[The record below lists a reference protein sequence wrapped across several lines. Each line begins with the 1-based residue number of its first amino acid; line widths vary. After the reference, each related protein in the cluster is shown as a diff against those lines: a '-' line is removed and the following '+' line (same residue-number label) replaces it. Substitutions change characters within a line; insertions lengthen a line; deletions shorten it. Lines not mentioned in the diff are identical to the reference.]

1 MANNDAQAILTH
13 ALREIPHP
21 EMPHLSLGAL
31 GMLPDISLVDDRAKV
46 ALAVPFAEVPIKDDL
61 VAMLKERAAEIS
73 KHLVVE
79 VDIIVMDEEAR
90 QRFLSL
96 AKTPRVAS
104 NPAARVKHVVAVM
117 SGKGG
122 VGKSSVSALLASAL
136 KARDLRVGVL
146 DADITGPSIPK
157 LFGATARPMM
167 GPHGIEPVTSKTGV
181 RLMSINL
188 LLEASD
194 QPVIWRGPLI
204 SRVIEQFWSDIAWGN
219 LDFLILDLPPGT
231 SDAALTVAQSL
242 PLHGVVL
249 VTSPQE
255 LAGMVVRKAAGM
267 VEQLRIPLIGLVEN
281 MSYLVCEHCGEK
293 LHPFGES
300 RTAATAEAIGTDVIA
315 QLPIDAGLAERCDA
329 GEVEAYQGEGFDA
342 LVNRLLTWADER
354 EQGTNREDNLASCAG
369 CAGGGA

>member
-1 MANNDAQAILTH
+1 MANNDAQAVLAHT
-13 ALREIPHP
+13 LREIPHP

-31 GMLPDISLVDDRAKV
+31 GMLPDISLVDDRAHV
-46 ALAVPFAEVPIKDDL
+46 TLAVPFAEVPIKDDL
-61 VAMLKERAAEIS
+61 IAMLKERAAGIS
-73 KHLVVE
+73 EHLVVE
-79 VDIIVMDEEAR
+79 VEVIVMDEDAR

-96 AKTPRVAS
+96 AKTPRVAA

-136 KARDLRVGVL
+136 KARDLNVGIL

-188 LLEASD
+188 LLQASD

-219 LDFLILDLPPGT
+219 LDFLIIDLPPGT

-281 MSYLVCEHCGEK
+281 MSYLVCEHCGET

-300 RTAATAEAIGTDVIA
+300 RSAATAEAIGTDVIA

-329 GEVEAYQGEGFDA
+329 GEVETYQGEGFDT
-342 LVNRLLTWADER
+342 LVEHLLAWADER
-354 EQGTNREDNLASCAG
+354 EQGTNREDYLTGCAG
-369 CAGGGA
+369 CAGGGS